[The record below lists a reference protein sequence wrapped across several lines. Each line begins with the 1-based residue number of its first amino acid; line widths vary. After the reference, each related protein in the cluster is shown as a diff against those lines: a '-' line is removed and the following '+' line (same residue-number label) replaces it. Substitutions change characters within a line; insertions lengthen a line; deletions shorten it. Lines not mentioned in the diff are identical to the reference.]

1 MHASVMSFVAGL
13 PKELWTGKRVL
24 EVGSCNVNGSVRSI
38 IQPSAKEYIG
48 VDIVQG
54 PGVDIKLDATELQ
67 GFWNTES
74 FDIVVS
80 TEMLEHAENW
90 VFALD
95 NMKSMVKP
103 GGFLILT
110 TRSYGFPFHNPPDHW
125 RFEIHHLAKEMM
137 GWNCSFSNDPQVPGV
152 FMVAAKTGR
161 QIVEVQLRDGAIPMT
176 HILASTPDYPVFA
189 EFATLAEQVRQSGR
203 TS

>member
-38 IQPSAKEYIG
+38 IQSSAKEYVG
-48 VDIVQG
+48 VDIDEG
-54 PGVDIKLDATELQ
+54 LGVDRVCDAGMLHLVYDP
-67 GFWNTES
+67 ES
-74 FDIVVS
+74 FDVVIS
-80 TEMLEHAENW
+80 TEMLEHAERWDN
-90 VFALD
+90 ALE
-95 NMKSMVKP
+95 NMKAVVKP
-103 GGFLILT
+103 GGYLILT

-137 GWNCSFSNDPQVPGV
+137 GWQCSFSNDPQVPGV

-161 QIVEVQLRDGAIPMT
+161 PTVLAQLCDGAIPMT

-189 EFATLAEQVRQSGR
+189 EFATLAEKVRGA
-203 TS
+203 TSP